1 MRYHQAAVWG
11 RFQRISIMQVNA
23 NILFAL
29 SVAAEV
35 AEHTKKKTQKK
46 NQPKKQPT
54 SIAKIHTHATQ
65 KKKSQKKRLK

>member
-46 NQPKKQPT
+46 NEKKTTTRRAGKNQT
-54 SIAKIHTHATQ
+54 THSQ
-65 KKKSQKKRLK
+65 SQKAWVRVK

>member
-35 AEHTKKKTQKK
+35 AEHTKKK
-46 NQPKKQPT
+46 
-54 SIAKIHTHATQ
+54 H
-65 KKKSQKKRLK
+65 KKKTNQKSNQRR